1 MDQQDIKE
9 LLEAMLMK
17 KNKDGNKYPGPDGSV
32 CRWKRQ
38 VMRKLGSKKEHNH
51 LLVNRLNKDLRNVK
65 EFIIAKETP
74 TEDKDKNKDK
84 EKDTKKN
91 YIYSQ
96 DVDTGVATPKKKI
109 FESNTASEA
118 KKLLTKVKDSP
129 GKYKQHSVVRN
140 PRYLT
145 KHQREEMDI
154 ALWDALLDYIDE
166 ERYDHLWTHLKRGNV
181 LELWKI
187 LDGRAASEPEEYC
200 TALKD
205 RIKTKNFDDND
216 IKTTEHFG
224 RWFSDTVE
232 LYKQLTNSA
241 RNSGQVKLIHLYS
254 ENEFVKDIINKIGD
268 HLMSIKD
275 DYIRDCRNGKKWDLE
290 RLRNRIQYMQIKG
303 ELKDERDERFHA
315 SSLKTMANAVDD
327 GSNHD
332 YDNDIHNGRHQIK
345 RDGQPRDDAR
355 RHSRFANDKKEDAR
369 EIIRRAQ
376 ERERTKKQDKDED
389 RDKEHDDNRRRNEK
403 RKYDTPYEKRW
414 CSTCYHN
421 GEQEWRCKTHNAVD
435 CSKYKTIK
443 TDAHENYTDGELKRA
458 KEIIAMDTTARA
470 NRSHARIRSSREQH
484 QLLPLDT
491 EHGMGNSDDEEK
503 QEQKPWHELGFR

>member
-1 MDQQDIKE
+1 
-9 LLEAMLMK
+9 
-17 KNKDGNKYPGPDGSV
+17 
-32 CRWKRQ
+32 
-38 VMRKLGSKKEHNH
+38 
-51 LLVNRLNKDLRNVK
+51 
-65 EFIIAKETP
+65 
-74 TEDKDKNKDK
+74 
-84 EKDTKKN
+84 
-91 YIYSQ
+91 
-96 DVDTGVATPKKKI
+96 
-109 FESNTASEA
+109 
-118 KKLLTKVKDSP
+118 
-129 GKYKQHSVVRN
+129 
-140 PRYLT
+140 
-145 KHQREEMDI
+145 
-154 ALWDALLDYIDE
+154 
-166 ERYDHLWTHLKRGNV
+166 
-181 LELWKI
+181 
-187 LDGRAASEPEEYC
+187 
-200 TALKD
+200 
-205 RIKTKNFDDND
+205 
-216 IKTTEHFG
+216 
-224 RWFSDTVE
+224 
-232 LYKQLTNSA
+232 
-241 RNSGQVKLIHLYS
+241 
-254 ENEFVKDIINKIGD
+254 
-268 HLMSIKD
+268 
-275 DYIRDCRNGKKWDLE
+275 
-290 RLRNRIQYMQIKG
+290 MQIKG

-332 YDNDIHNGRHQIK
+332 YDNDIHNGRHQTK

-376 ERERTKKQDKDED
+376 ERERTKKQDKEED

-443 TDAHENYTDGELKRA
+443 TDTHENYTDGELKRA

-484 QLLPLDT
+484 QQLPLDT

>member
-1 MDQQDIKE
+1 
-9 LLEAMLMK
+9 
-17 KNKDGNKYPGPDGSV
+17 
-32 CRWKRQ
+32 
-38 VMRKLGSKKEHNH
+38 
-51 LLVNRLNKDLRNVK
+51 
-65 EFIIAKETP
+65 
-74 TEDKDKNKDK
+74 
-84 EKDTKKN
+84 
-91 YIYSQ
+91 
-96 DVDTGVATPKKKI
+96 
-109 FESNTASEA
+109 
-118 KKLLTKVKDSP
+118 
-129 GKYKQHSVVRN
+129 
-140 PRYLT
+140 
-145 KHQREEMDI
+145 MDI
-154 ALWDALLDYIDE
+154 TLWDALLDYIDE

-187 LDGRAASEPEEYC
+187 LDGRAASEPDEYC

-224 RWFSDTVE
+224 RWFADTVE

-315 SSLKTMANAVDD
+315 SLLKTMANAVDD

-355 RHSRFANDKKEDAR
+355 R
-369 EIIRRAQ
+369 
-376 ERERTKKQDKDED
+376 
-389 RDKEHDDNRRRNEK
+389 
-403 RKYDTPYEKRW
+403 
-414 CSTCYHN
+414 
-421 GEQEWRCKTHNAVD
+421 
-435 CSKYKTIK
+435 
-443 TDAHENYTDGELKRA
+443 
-458 KEIIAMDTTARA
+458 
-470 NRSHARIRSSREQH
+470 
-484 QLLPLDT
+484 
-491 EHGMGNSDDEEK
+491 
-503 QEQKPWHELGFR
+503 

>member
-38 VMRKLGSKKEHNH
+38 VMRKLGSKKAHNH
-51 LLVNRLNKDLRNVK
+51 LLVNRLNKDLRRVK
-65 EFIIAKETP
+65 EFIIVKETQ

-254 ENEFVKDIINKIGD
+254 ENEFVKDIINKIGN
-268 HLMSIKD
+268 HIMSIKD

-303 ELKDERDERFHA
+303 ELKDERDERFRA
-315 SSLKTMANAVDD
+315 SSLQTRPTPWTTARTTTTTTTFTTDDTKSNGTDNQGTMPGGTQDSLTTRRKTHAKSFAVHRSANGPRNKTRMKTATRNTTTTGGGTRR
-327 GSNHD
+327 GSTTPPTRRGGAAPATTTANK
-332 YDNDIHNGRHQIK
+332 NG
-345 RDGQPRDDAR
+345 DAR
-355 RHSRFANDKKEDAR
+355 RTTRLTAVSTRRSRPT
-369 EIIRRAQ
+369 
-376 ERERTKKQDKDED
+376 RT
-389 RDKEHDDNRRRNEK
+389 RT
-403 RKYDTPYEKRW
+403 TP
-414 CSTCYHN
+414 
-421 GEQEWRCKTHNAVD
+421 
-435 CSKYKTIK
+435 
-443 TDAHENYTDGELKRA
+443 
-458 KEIIAMDTTARA
+458 
-470 NRSHARIRSSREQH
+470 
-484 QLLPLDT
+484 T
-491 EHGMGNSDDEEK
+491 ES
-503 QEQKPWHELGFR
+503 